1 MGSTLRGANR
11 YLASRYLVRACLL
24 PFASRPARM
33 FFKHADTKLLVASLV
48 LFLLVTGAAAW
59 GLGAV
64 AGLYV
69 ALTLALGL
77 VVGVQLNLY
86 RKRQRDDELN
96 RRHLQALL
104 ALHATLD
111 LRAPL
116 PPLTGWAASP
126 ELVATLVDL
135 VRRHRPRTI
144 LELGS
149 GASTVA
155 MAYALEQHAEG
166 AGHVH
171 SLDHEADYGAAT
183 RAEAVR
189 HGLDDLATVHH
200 APLRQATFDGQT
212 FAWYDL
218 DALPHDLPP
227 LDLVVVDGP
236 PRETNPQARYPAL
249 PALLDRLSDR
259 ALVVLDDADR
269 ADEAALLDRWLARY
283 DGFAVERYPSPKGTA
298 VLRRT
303 A

>member
-1 MGSTLRGANR
+1 
-11 YLASRYLVRACLL
+11 
-24 PFASRPARM
+24 M
-33 FFKHADTKLLVASLV
+33 FFKHADTQLLVASLV
-48 LFLLVTGAAAW
+48 AFVLLTVAAAW

-69 ALTLALGL
+69 GVTLALGL
-77 VVGVQLNLY
+77 LLGVQLNLY
-86 RKRQRDDELN
+86 RKRRRDDEQHQ
-96 RRHLQALL
+96 RHVQALL

-111 LRAPL
+111 VRAPL

-135 VRRHRPRTI
+135 VRCHRPRTI

-155 MAYALEQHAEG
+155 MAYALEQHVGG

-183 RAEAVR
+183 RVQAAR
-189 HGLDDLATVHH
+189 HGLDALATVHH
-200 APLRQATFDGQT
+200 APLRRQTFDGQT

-218 DALPHDLPP
+218 DALPSDLPP

-236 PRETNPQARYPAL
+236 PRETNPMARYPAL
-249 PALLDRLSDR
+249 PALLDRLSGD
-259 ALVVLDDADR
+259 ALVVLDDANR
-269 ADEAALLDRWLARY
+269 ADEAAILDRWLGRY

-303 A
+303 ARA